1 MRNRRGVLLG
11 AAMIAA
17 SMSAVWLAYGSLQ
30 RVMAADHNDPP
41 GRTTGASAD
50 KAADIGDLYAWHTAD
65 GKTVLVLTYGG
76 PVDPVAGQTADYD
89 ADVLYGLHID
99 TDADQTADHDIWVRF
114 GQSPSGNWG
123 VQVSGIPG
131 GDPAVQAGP
140 VELQNGISGVTGG
153 FYWAGLR
160 EDPFFFD
167 LQGFT
172 DTLSSGSLSFVND
185 RDFFAGKN
193 ISAIV
198 IELETED
205 LNAGADDTFEVWATT
220 ARIGG

>member
-1 MRNRRGVLLG
+1 MRHRRGVLIG
-11 AAMIAA
+11 TAIFAA
-17 SMSAVWLAYGSLQ
+17 SMTALWLAYGSLSQ
-30 RVMAADHNDPP
+30 VEAADHNDPP
-41 GRTTGASAD
+41 GRTTGGSAD
-50 KAADIGDLYAWHTAD
+50 KAADIGDLYAWHTTD
-65 GKTVLVLTYGG
+65 GKTILVLTYGG
-76 PVDPVAGQTADYD
+76 PVDPVEGQTAEYD

-99 TDADQTADHDIWVRF
+99 TDGDQAPDHDIWVRF

-123 VQVSGIPG
+123 MQVSGIPG

-140 VELQNGISGVTGG
+140 VAFQNSIGGVTDG

-172 DTLSSGSLSFVND
+172 ETLDTATLSFVND

-205 LNAGADDTFEVWATT
+205 IAAGADDTFEVWATT
-220 ARIGG
+220 ARIGS

>member
-1 MRNRRGVLLG
+1 MRNRRAVLVGG
-11 AAMIAA
+11 AICALSLTAL
-17 SMSAVWLAYGSLQ
+17 WLANGSLQ
-30 RVMAADHNDPP
+30 RAEAADHNDPP

-50 KAADIGDLYAWHTAD
+50 KAADIGDLYAWHTTD
-65 GKTVLVLTYGG
+65 GKTVLVMTYGG
-76 PVDPVAGQTADYD
+76 PVDPVAGQTAEYD
-89 ADVLYGLHID
+89 ADVLYGFHID
-99 TDADQTADHDIWVRF
+99 TDGDQAADHDIWVRF

-123 VQVSGIPG
+123 MQVTGIPG
-131 GDPAVQAGP
+131 GDPGQQAGP
-140 VELQNGISGVTGG
+140 VELQNSISGVTDG

-167 LQGFT
+167 LTGFM
-172 DTLSSGSLSFVND
+172 DTVSTGTLSFVND
-185 RDFFAGKN
+185 RDTFAGKN

-205 LNAGADDTFEVWATT
+205 LEAGTDNTFDVWATT